1 MHSHG
6 WGGEGKSLRD
16 YKKPIRM
23 PGLAQ
28 VIGAAEC
35 KKMGS
40 CAIEAAA
47 SRHLFLVSFASVW
60 WRRSNTIPRQDN
72 CSSLMYT
79 VAQVQLKKK
88 AIKPQR
94 NTDTYLI
101 NSFSACSPE
110 KWRCVSV
117 LRSGKLMLS
126 TPWKGTVLSC
136 SAGILNAHK
145 KTSWS
150 FLKEKPEQQVRE
162 HFLGKIL
169 SFNFFQFDIN

>member
-47 SRHLFLVSFASVW
+47 SRHPFLVSF
-60 WRRSNTIPRQDN
+60 
-72 CSSLMYT
+72 
-79 VAQVQLKKK
+79 
-88 AIKPQR
+88 
-94 NTDTYLI
+94 
-101 NSFSACSPE
+101 
-110 KWRCVSV
+110 VS
-117 LRSGKLMLS
+117 G
-126 TPWKGTVLSC
+126 GEG
-136 SAGILNAHK
+136 A
-145 KTSWS
+145 
-150 FLKEKPEQQVRE
+150 
-162 HFLGKIL
+162 IL
-169 SFNFFQFDIN
+169 SPDRTIALVSRIV